1 MRLTEG
7 DVQITFN
14 NAIVCRKFDGG
25 LTHGLSHCMKAVDF
39 IVELHDRYL
48 FVEIKDPL
56 DPQAT
61 RTRTRDF
68 LNRFNSGAIDES
80 LKYKFRDSF
89 LYEWASGRTT
99 KPVDYF
105 VIIDGVSKP
114 LLLRRT
120 EALKR
125 NIPALGPNGK
135 QWSSRFV
142 HRIGVFDIAAWNR
155 KFPDYQIVRLSSLP
169 GV

>member
-1 MRLTEG
+1 
-7 DVQITFN
+7 
-14 NAIVCRKFDGG
+14 
-25 LTHGLSHCMKAVDF
+25 MKAVDF

-48 FVEIKDPL
+48 FVEVKDPL

-61 RTRTRDF
+61 RRRSQDF
-68 LNRFNSGAIDES
+68 LEQFNSGTIDES

-89 LYEWASGRTT
+89 LYEWASGRAT

-120 EALKR
+120 ESLKR
-125 NIPALGPNGK
+125 QIPALGPNGK
-135 QWSSRFV
+135 QWNNRFV
-142 HRIGVFDIAAWNR
+142 HRIAVFDIAAWNR
-155 KFPDYQIVRLSSLP
+155 KFPDYQIVRLSSLN

>member
-1 MRLTEG
+1 
-7 DVQITFN
+7 
-14 NAIVCRKFDGG
+14 
-25 LTHGLSHCMKAVDF
+25 MKAVDF

-48 FVEIKDPL
+48 FVEVKDPL

-61 RTRTRDF
+61 RTRTRHF

-125 NIPALGPNGK
+125 NIPDLGPNGK